1 MARNSTSLR
10 PISSPF
16 RLLINIKDKR
26 KDSKF
31 TQQELPACKPLLTP
45 EIVTIRISDACLSSS
60 FSCCTTHV
68 IAAFALIGAL
78 FVPIGLASLHASRQV
93 VELVHRYDASCV
105 PVDDKVGF
113 IQNSR
118 TDKTCTV
125 TMTVPKYMKSPIHVY
140 YLIDGFYQN
149 HRRYVR
155 SRSDKQLRYKSA
167 AHLTSDCVPEGD
179 TADHAPIVP
188 CGLVAW
194 SLFND
199 TYTVRVNGVVTQVNK
214 KDIAWKSDKNNKFGK
229 NIYPSNFQKG
239 RLIGGATLNE
249 SIPLSEQEDL
259 IVWMRTAALPTFRKL
274 YGRIEKD
281 INANDNVTVVIQ
293 NNYNTYSFGGSKA
306 LVLSTASWIG
316 GKNNFIGIAYLT
328 IGGLCLSLAMG
339 FLVLYMVKRRNFGD
353 PSNLSWNR

>member
-1 MARNSTSLR
+1 MYPLEMEG
-10 PISSPF
+10 SSNPKAS
-16 RLLINIKDKR
+16 NKPKY
-26 KDSKF
+26 SKF

-45 EIVTIRISDACLSSS
+45 GI
-60 FSCCTTHV
+60 V

-93 VELVHRYDASCV
+93 VELVHRYDAGCV

-118 TDKTCTV
+118 TDKTCTI
-125 TMTVPKYMKSPIHVY
+125 TMNVPKYMKSPIHVY

-167 AHLTSDCVPEGD
+167 VHLISDCVPEGK
-179 TADHAPIVP
+179 TADGAPIVP

-199 TYTVRVNGVVTQVNK
+199 TYTVRVNGVVAQVNK
-214 KDIAWKSDKNNKFGK
+214 KDIAWKSDKNNKFSN

-239 RLIGGATLNE
+239 SLIGGAKLNE

-339 FLVLYMVKRRNFGD
+339 FLVLYMIKQRYSSKFAHYHFILDLSFLLSRNLF
-353 PSNLSWNR
+353 LSIYITLTFMSPCY